1 VGLSFIDTIRT
12 SWLGQSGFIAA
23 LCLIFLSEIGDKT
36 FFICAI
42 LAMRL
47 GRLVSFLGTVLALG
61 AMTLFSVGLGIAF
74 RAMPDPM
81 KTTLPVGKYLSVAL
95 LFFFGI
101 RSILSG
107 TSTGSSADDE
117 LADAEDTVSQRK
129 DFSSGEQA
137 TGFNRFW
144 RSIFV
149 VAALIFVAE
158 WGDRSMLTTI
168 ALGASANALGVAL
181 GGILGHVLA
190 ALIAVFGGSLISQFI
205 SERTIN
211 IISGVLFIVFAVS
224 TAFNLL

>member
-61 AMTLFSVGLGIAF
+61 VMTLFSVGLGVAF
-74 RAMPDPM
+74 RAIPDPM

-107 TSTGSSADDE
+107 TSAGSSADE
-117 LADAEDTVSQRK
+117 LADAEETVSQRK
-129 DFSSGEQA
+129 DFSPGKQA
-137 TGFNRFW
+137 TGFSRFW

-224 TAFNLL
+224 TAFNLM